1 MSGGNE
7 QKYRKNAFIMWIQ
20 PANIWYNEEKTD
32 VRHLTL
38 CTAGEMLSEWDD
50 RQYNEIKNQ
59 MVARWQ
65 GKVPDAI
72 CIGGFFRVREKDIA
86 RMVKITHERIRTHTA
101 V

>member
-20 PANIWYNEEKTD
+20 PANIWYNEEKTA
-32 VRHLTL
+32 VRNITL

-72 CIGGFFRVREKDIA
+72 CIGGFFSCQGKRYRKDGEN
-86 RMVKITHERIRTHTA
+86 HS
-101 V
+101 